1 MNKYNVMFFTYS
13 NHATQFMTVMAESKG
28 EAKAKVRAQLN
39 EQVYFL
45 SVIKD

>member
-1 MNKYNVMFFTYS
+1 MNKYSVMFITDS

-39 EQVYFL
+39 EQVYFIN
-45 SVIKD
+45 VIKV